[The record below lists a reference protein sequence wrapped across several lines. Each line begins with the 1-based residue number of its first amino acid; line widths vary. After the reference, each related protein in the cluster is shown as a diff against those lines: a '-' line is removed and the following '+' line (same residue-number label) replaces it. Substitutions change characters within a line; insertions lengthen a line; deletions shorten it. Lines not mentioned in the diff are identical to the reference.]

1 MLLSSLTIISLL
13 PVVRIDAHFDEK
25 SFLLTHKCLKNSLCV
40 FKNSFLTQYKILTC
54 ISGIDYPDNLYRFC
68 VVYELLSLKYNSR
81 LRLKILVDEVT
92 PLDSIELVFV
102 GAAWWES
109 ELWDMFGIF
118 IIKPYS
124 LSRLLTDYG
133 FRGYPLR
140 KDFPLN
146 GFLESRFNTIKNKV
160 LYENLELSQ
169 EHRVMSHL
177 HPWGDLYSNA

>member
-1 MLLSSLTIISLL
+1 MILSPLVVVSLL
-13 PVVRIDAHFDEK
+13 PVVRIDTHFDEK
-25 SFLLTHKCLKNSLCV
+25 SFLLTHKSFKNSLLI

-81 LRLKILVDEVT
+81 VRLKILVDEVT
-92 PLDSIELVFV
+92 PLDSVESIFV

-133 FRGYPLR
+133 FRGHPLR
-140 KDFPLN
+140 KDFPLV
-146 GFLESRFNTIKNKV
+146 GFVESRFNTLKNKV
-160 LYENLELSQ
+160 LYENLELAQ

-177 HPWGDLYSNA
+177 HPWGDIYE